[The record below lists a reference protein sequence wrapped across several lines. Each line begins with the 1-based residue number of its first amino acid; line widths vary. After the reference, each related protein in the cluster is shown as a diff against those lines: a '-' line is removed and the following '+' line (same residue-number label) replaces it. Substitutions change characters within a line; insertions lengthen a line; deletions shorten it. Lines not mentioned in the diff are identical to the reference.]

1 MGAGIIAEKI
11 PIRMTSSRNEELRSK
26 NNAKTVNPMAPVPIN
41 HS

>member
-11 PIRMTSSRNEELRSK
+11 PIKMTSSRNQELKLK
-26 NNAKTVNPMAPVPIN
+26 NNAKTVNPMAPIPMN